1 MCSTTRR
8 KATTILPKDE
18 MVTLLVFDE
27 YANKA
32 FQHGVQAGTLTPSP
46 PHTPLHPF
54 TPSLPHTP
62 LHPLTLLSSAHT
74 HTFSTSQ
81 ADEAFKPS
89 PLFSQLKR
97 CKRKEEFEWHSDK
110 NHVQRML
117 ELPEVTFLAL
127 AIY

>member
-1 MCSTTRR
+1 MQSVREVRVQSVISCGQLGPLSKSYQRSDFQV
-8 KATTILPKDE
+8 PF
-18 MVTLLVFDE
+18 LL
-27 YANKA
+27 A
-32 FQHGVQAGTLTPSP
+32 AGNT
-46 PHTPLHPF
+46 
-54 TPSLPHTP
+54 
-62 LHPLTLLSSAHT
+62 
-74 HTFSTSQ
+74 
-81 ADEAFKPS
+81 

>member
-1 MCSTTRR
+1 MYRL
-8 KATTILPKDE
+8 A
-18 MVTLLVFDE
+18 
-27 YANKA
+27 
-32 FQHGVQAGTLTPSP
+32 
-46 PHTPLHPF
+46 PLHPLPLIHPY
-54 TPSLPHTP
+54 TLSHPLSLI
-62 LHPLTLLSSAHT
+62 HPLTLLSSAHT

-81 ADEAFKPS
+81 ADEAFKLS

-97 CKRKEEFEWHSDK
+97 RKRKEEFEWHSDK